1 MLSIWSTRRLDLQLS
16 VTTCTQVAT
25 EGSVETHKVSPPQTT
40 YEGGSLSVQS
50 ARRLN
55 LQLAA
60 DDLQANTSLAAE
72 WRLTSPP
79 DMGGRRCIAKATPLT
94 SGGIAVNPVRT
105 QTESSTGGSPV
116 HRENY
121 TIDTKRTCK
130 RAGCQPTRRQSPPCP
145 DAAAPGQ
152 NSHLCQ
158 IVLLKTIFC
167 TTVVMQSK
175 HLFWRNRLRGF
186 KNQVCPAKELPRH
199 SSCFRQL

>member
-1 MLSIWSTRRLDLQLS
+1 MTCKQMHHWPVAWRPQRSTPLTS
-16 VTTCTQVAT
+16 
-25 EGSVETHKVSPPQTT
+25 
-40 YEGGSLSVQS
+40 GGSLSIQS

-130 RAGCQPTRRQSPPCP
+130 RAGCQPTRCQSAPCP
-145 DAAAPGQ
+145 DAKTPGQ
-152 NSHLCQ
+152 SPAPVPDSPHSKKCRQ
-158 IVLLKTIFC
+158 SPALLRRGYFFC
-167 TTVVMQSK
+167 ATDSTRRSALANEVTWTEPSPYPCGWDSI
-175 HLFWRNRLRGF
+175 LSRRR
-186 KNQVCPAKELPRH
+186 C
-199 SSCFRQL
+199 